1 MIPEYQKMIQLCHDN
16 GIKVYGAPILPFGTS
31 SSYTEASEEVR
42 TKIND
47 WMRSE
52 ESGVDG
58 IIDFESAVAD
68 PNNPQNILEEYTHE
82 DGLHP
87 YDGYS
92 AMADAIDLSMFE

>member
-1 MIPEYQKMIQLCHDN
+1 ML
-16 GIKVYGAPILPFGTS
+16 F
-31 SSYTEASEEVR
+31 R
-42 TKIND
+42 
-47 WMRSE
+47 
-52 ESGVDG
+52 SGVDG

-68 PNNPQNILEEYTHE
+68 PNNPKNILEKYTHE